1 MWSRLN
7 VVAAMPL
14 VRSTS
19 FFLFLTFSLLRQS
32 ENLFFRFI
40 LKTSIVVAD
49 ETSIDGLRV
58 NLQVTMI
65 MATAIAL

>member
-1 MWSRLN
+1 
-7 VVAAMPL
+7 MPL

-19 FFLFLTFSLLRQS
+19 FFRFLTFSLLRKS